1 MLKRK
6 HRIIPIV
13 LEGVSQMNFDMDKNL
28 KGIINS
34 VTYLEW
40 PGFGDDIAKK
50 TEKFWKRLQ
59 LSLPKKKVSE
69 YSDSCTSDSM
79 TGSSR
84 STVVSS
90 IKSDSVK
97 SSSYFKR
104 KPIDFRNRSSSETAE
119 QVLNCLTLNTLE
131 NNISDFYDGE
141 EIYDEIVDIDE
152 TLTIP
157 VSGLIE
163 QSGENVINGETNEG
177 FCYDY
182 ADIGRG
188 GFTAGYDYAYDTER
202 TEQNSVD
209 RTKSRCERTYSYEC
223 ARETDRCEID
233 SDDGAKNKCEQTYNY
248 DYADSSRNGT
258 TDNWA
263 PSDEVRYIEFR
274 SDGADGQVMDIIKPG
289 YIEFQI

>member
-13 LEGVSQMNFDMDKNL
+13 LEGISQMNFDMDKNL

-50 TEKFWKRLQ
+50 TEKFWKKLQ

-69 YSDSCTSDSM
+69 YSESCTSDSV

-97 SSSYFKR
+97 SSPYSKR
-104 KPIDFRNRSSSETAE
+104 KLLDFKNCSSSETAE

-157 VSGLIE
+157 VSGLTE
-163 QSGENVINGETNEG
+163 HNSEDVINSETNES

-188 GFTAGYDYAYDTER
+188 GFSTGYDYACDIER
-202 TEQNSVD
+202 TEKNSVD
-209 RTKSRCERTYSYEC
+209 RTKSRCERTYSYEY
-223 ARETDRCEID
+223 ARETDISETD
-233 SDDGAKNKCEQTYNY
+233 SDDRAKNKCEQSYSY
-248 DYADSSRNGT
+248 DYADSSSIGATENCPP
-258 TDNWA
+258 D
-263 PSDEVRYIEFR
+263 DEVRYIEFR
-274 SDGADGQVMDIIKPG
+274 SDGADGQVMDIVKPG